1 MRIKAR
7 FYNSNWKYKMDAN
20 EVDGPHIVIDGNYID
35 SVIAGLKNLY
45 EELVVEDK
53 DNEAAQAEG
62 RIRWFENE
70 RSKAIQS
77 LKEIFVHQQKSLIEQ
92 RRVMNSNNVVLFKK
106 FTRVFVVKHILSY
119 LELDEILKLTGV
131 CIYFNSLIKSAF
143 FIKYIVALKEKTK
156 IQISFDTFSN
166 QPMAGSKSAAKPS
179 QVVKKKKAADSEAA
193 KAQLEVMKN
202 VKEFLTEKLKKS
214 EEQIFQLENDIKT
227 IKNLLKIEKGVNQ
240 KEQSRIGELERELKD
255 ERVKHD
261 QKEIEMKDKLNELD
275 VKLRE
280 KQRDLKILSTKY
292 AEIKTHKTLLKEE
305 VCKLMEQVKTLE
317 FKCQNSESTVNT
329 IAEFFN
335 NNTLKKLETLKAR
348 KVKERREPEAVSEV

>member
-1 MRIKAR
+1 
-7 FYNSNWKYKMDAN
+7 MDAS
-20 EVDGPHIVIDGNYID
+20 EVDSPHIIIDGNYID

-53 DNEAAQAEG
+53 DNDGGQAEG

-77 LKEIFVHQQKSLIEQ
+77 LKEIFVQEQKSLIE
-92 RRVMNSNNVVLFKK
+92 RRKIMNTNNVFLFKK

-131 CIYFNSLIKSAF
+131 CIYFNSLIKSSF
-143 FIKYIVALKEKTK
+143 FIKYIVALKERTK
-156 IQISFDTFSN
+156 IEISFDTFTKHS
-166 QPMAGSKSAAKPS
+166 AGEIKTGSKSSVPP
-179 QVVKKKKAADSEAA
+179 KKRKAVESEAA

-214 EEQIFQLENDIKT
+214 EENIFQLESDIKT
-227 IKNLLKIEKGVNQ
+227 LKNLIKIEKGVNQ
-240 KEQSRIGELERELKD
+240 KEQSRIGELEKQLKEERSKHD
-255 ERVKHD
+255 ER
-261 QKEIEMKDKLNELD
+261 EIEMKGKINELD
-275 VKLRE
+275 IKLRE

-292 AEIKTHKTLLKEE
+292 TEIKTHKKLLKEE

-317 FKCQNSESTVNT
+317 FRYQNSESTVNT
-329 IAEFFN
+329 IAEFLN
-335 NNTLKKLETLKAR
+335 NNTLKKLEMLKE
-348 KVKERREPEAVSEV
+348 KKLKERKVSEVIPEIQ